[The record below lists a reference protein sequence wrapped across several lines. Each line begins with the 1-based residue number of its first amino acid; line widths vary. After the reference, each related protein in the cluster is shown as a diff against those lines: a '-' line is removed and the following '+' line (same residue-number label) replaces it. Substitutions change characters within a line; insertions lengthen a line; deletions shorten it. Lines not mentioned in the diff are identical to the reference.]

1 MGSITLAQREPGH
14 ISIHFKRRFD
24 KRLAS
29 VRREMFELN
38 VDHQRT
44 GDSEAYR
51 VAIECLV
58 EFNFLSEKKRFLL
71 RLNFIALENIRLKSP
86 RILNLSKF
94 MNFVNLLQRY

>member
-58 EFNFLSEKKRFLL
+58 EFNFYQTARRRVFVEIELYRVREYSPQVAKNIE
-71 RLNFIALENIRLKSP
+71 FI
-86 RILNLSKF
+86 
-94 MNFVNLLQRY
+94 

>member
-44 GDSEAYR
+44 GDSEAY
-51 VAIECLV
+51 
-58 EFNFLSEKKRFLL
+58 
-71 RLNFIALENIRLKSP
+71 
-86 RILNLSKF
+86 
-94 MNFVNLLQRY
+94 